1 MLQTIPVSVWDQ
13 IAVVIVFAILLGG
26 MGWYGSKLFIRAIK
40 DVSAENAKA
49 IREIN
54 AENAK
59 VIAEVNIQWQRY
71 FDARSES
78 SNQLSQELTKRM
90 DEIAQILGGLVKDFS
105 NHDQMER
112 QALDEMAGKRRLTK
126 RA

>member
-1 MLQTIPVSVWDQ
+1 MVPTIPVSVWDQ

-26 MGWYGSKLFIRAIK
+26 MGWFGAKLFIRAIK

-59 VIAEVNIQWQRY
+59 VIGSVNIQWQRY

-78 SNQLSQELTKRM
+78 SNLLSQELTKRM

-105 NHDQMER
+105 SHDQMER
-112 QALDEMAGKRRLTK
+112 QALDEMSGKRRLTK
-126 RA
+126 KP